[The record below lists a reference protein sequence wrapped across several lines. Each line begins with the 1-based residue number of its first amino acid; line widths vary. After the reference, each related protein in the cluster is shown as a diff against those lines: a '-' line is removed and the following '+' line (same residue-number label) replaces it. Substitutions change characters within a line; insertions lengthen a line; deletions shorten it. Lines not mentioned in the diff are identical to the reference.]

1 MRKNYERIVAAFLSA
16 SMLFGVCAPIAVAQT
31 PEEPQTTYVEVEPE
45 QVTLQMPLGAAP
57 VADPVTDPVGDPV
70 TGPEE
75 GDPVIVPEDV
85 SDDIEID
92 IDTEGNVDAGI
103 DPEDR
108 PNATEEDPKVEWE
121 GEKEY
126 ITDGTEGKEDP
137 EDTEDAEDT
146 EVGDQES
153 AGTEE
158 GTQTPEG
165 TEADPD
171 PAGTEEG
178 SGIEPDTKIEVEVKG
193 EETYTPSEPVTDDQD
208 RVTEEGAE
216 TEGKEE
222 TNIEVTGPVIETED
236 PAETDKTETS
246 EPEEVEGKLDDTSVS
261 VDLSKGETSNTKD
274 NIGLSKEDLK
284 KLVGEPSA
292 PTEKGWTTK
301 EDGTSVKGEAKSS
314 TSYDEEGTTI
324 DSSTVTTDTWKC
336 EDYED
341 TVDGKTVVG
350 YKVTTTTT
358 TETEDKETGKI
369 KPDMSSKPENAQE
382 VTSEDGMAG
391 YTYTEEQTLEDGT
404 KVTTT
409 YTVYPE
415 QGTYTKVTTTITTT
429 TTTELR
435 YAAQES
441 AGEVTIKNVTV
452 GEGAN
457 HGDLSGIGGNGNIQ
471 GPQVDE
477 SKKPDQKEVNES
489 TGLRD
494 YYVTSFGSVGY
505 IGNADFLWS
514 SSGWVNGQTDVG
526 AWASSIYQVNT
537 KKDGGTTETSNAALY
552 QVRVP
557 KKDAEGNILDGQYDE
572 YYVYCVDRGQGL
584 AGGGYNLEN
593 LQDSKYFDTTEWKK
607 IENIAINGY
616 WGVKD
621 DATDSAGN
629 PDNDGSLKAFK
640 EMLKVSNPEY
650 WTPEKLDKFNDG
662 MALAATQAALWK
674 YASNQGIN
682 TTEDPFTSKEKP
694 GDQNGAWAITTT
706 TTDLEKEMLKKAYEC
721 LLEKGDAAVSEEKK
735 PTDLIDQEDITN
747 VSVTIN
753 GKTEGKEDTY
763 DTDLSFTMKVEPD
776 KESDDL
782 VVTVDVGGKLYTY
795 RLAGKLQDGER
806 EVTKGN
812 DDTVYVLQGIEMP
825 DGTHVSIN
833 LKGTQSLGKSAY
845 LLTAEGGY
853 NKSQSFVGIFEGE
866 RDVNLNIDLDFNATQ
881 PTATVTTSTDT
892 VQTEQT
898 TVSYNKQTG
907 WLSSW
912 LKKFIYPEPEQPNE
926 PEDPT
931 PEIPVEP
938 EEPTPEIPV
947 EPETPVED
955 TVIVPPAA
963 PQPDVLP
970 KTGDNAQV
978 WMLLCVLS
986 AAGVL
991 ALNIPEKK
999 TKH

>member
-222 TNIEVTGPVIETED
+222 TDIEVTGPVIKTED

-452 GEGAN
+452 GENKSEEQLKDGE
-457 HGDLSGIGGNGNIQ
+457 HGNLTVTGTE
-471 GPQVDE
+471 VDA
-477 SKKPDQKEVNES
+477 SKDPGKFTINNT

-494 YYVTSFGSVGY
+494 YFHKYYESNQTSGGTIANNNFIWQYGVK
-505 IGNADFLWS
+505 D
-514 SSGWVNGQTDVG
+514 GQDLATSL
-526 AWASSIYQVNT
+526 ASIYQVQCTQDSSDPNLYVLTDTDGT
-537 KKDGGTTETSNAALY
+537 K
-552 QVRVP
+552 
-557 KKDAEGNILDGQYDE
+557 
-572 YYVYCVDRGQGL
+572 YYVYCVDRGQAL
-584 AGGGYNLEN
+584 SDATTGGSIGYDLEN
-593 LQDSKYFDTTEWKK
+593 LKDSGYFKSDDWKK
-607 IENIAINGY
+607 IEAIAVNGY
-616 WGVKD
+616 WGVADKSEGSD
-621 DATDSAGN
+621 KV
-629 PDNDGSLKAFK
+629 NDGSLEAFK
-640 EMLKVSNPEY
+640 QMLREDGWLEEDIAKI
-650 WTPEKLDKFNDG
+650 NDG
-662 MALAATQAALWK
+662 MALSVTQAALWK
-674 YASNQGIN
+674 YGSSHNN
-682 TTEDPFTSKEKP
+682 TTADNPFLNKTVKGTGWASGSETLSDTEKRLLN
-694 GDQNGAWAITTT
+694 DAYQT
-706 TTDLEKEMLKKAYEC
+706 LLKKGEAAAKE
-721 LLEKGDAAVSEEKK
+721 DAKSTS
-735 PTDLIDQEDITN
+735 TDLIDQEDITN

-776 KESDDL
+776 KDSDDL

-795 RLAGKLQDGER
+795 RLAGKLQDGES
-806 EVTKGN
+806 EVAKE
-812 DDTVYVLQGIEMP
+812 DDTTYVLKGIEMP